1 MAKVAIDDEWK
12 DFVRGLLKA
21 ELARRNIKQ
30 TDLVPLLEDAYGV
43 KETAQSLSNKIRRGA
58 FSAVFMFQIL
68 EVIGCETLSLPVLQK
83 NLSAET
89 KD

>member
-1 MAKVAIDDEWK
+1 MPKNTLDDEWK

-68 EVIGCETLSLPVLQK
+68 EVIGCETLVLPKRQK
-83 NLSAET
+83 TRSG
-89 KD
+89 K